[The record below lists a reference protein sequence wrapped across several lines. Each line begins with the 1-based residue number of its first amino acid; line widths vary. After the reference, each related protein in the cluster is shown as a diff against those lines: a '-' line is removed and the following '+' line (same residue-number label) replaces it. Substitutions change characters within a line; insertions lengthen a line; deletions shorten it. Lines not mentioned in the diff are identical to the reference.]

1 MKVEFDK
8 EQLRFLSEANKVQRK
23 AIRGRMLAPYIEQIE
38 QEANEK
44 FPDKPNQEAE
54 QTTQNLE
61 ARKKYIKEET
71 DELKKDLNKQLRNLS
86 GRGTRTIIE
95 GGMKQVRS
103 VIQPLI
109 DMNITVDGILVDYT
123 DLVKIKLKNRRN
135 VEIRNKDISLLEDE
149 SLKNAV
155 ESASQ
160 NDDLKILADNYDF
173 IIQKLTEEA
182 EEDAGKISIV
192 ERKFPI
198 KRYLGVADASKKS
211 TRIEIYDFWN
221 STIEKF
227 EQFKE
232 DTEKLF
238 EKLQKLKFPEEADE
252 AQDALED
259 LQKIDLNKL
268 QYIAFFPSVD
278 KDFTNRRQ
286 KFWNIML
293 NIMIAEDLF
302 DKESLEERY
311 KDDPVNFADLNS
323 ELAQGLMSTL
333 SEDKQ
338 QEGQTLSG
346 ESLGQYTD
354 ENVSE
359 YSGDVGKLRAVADPL
374 LIYEDNTNNKLVSIT
389 EDAELELLNALQ
401 DIQESLSSREGLEG
415 KEIISLNTQYDLQR
429 WADEMEDTTV
439 LDEDY
444 TAKYALPISVMTN
457 TKFAES
463 YPKGKSFEA
472 LNGEEISLDNLDMI
486 KDFFEDLYRL
496 LTADQFRAE
505 VQVRSSTGMRGSI
518 MDSRDKRRLGVAPKT
533 EFPVPLQRGGE
544 IREIME
550 EVSDALKK
558 MMKSAVEYF
567 FNPIYSGYLPISI
580 PTFGRSL
587 GTQVF
592 QLLSVDLGVETVLSS
607 SIEMAFEGSLDE
619 ATNDDLRSIADFL
632 ENMFDSGVTI
642 GQELIKEGVDAAEAL
657 TKIFGNEEQNDNYC
671 AAIIYHFAKDSFDEE
686 KLEKFG
692 KRKFARKPIKE
703 RYDAFYEQHDKRQG
717 FPMFALPTWLDKNQ
731 GALTQDSTKR
741 KQYNRLKDL
750 FENVQVDLPVLLHK
764 MLKAHDVIRKQLGK
778 EVVHGRSIFNT
789 HGINKLINKMQVE
802 QQIDLS
808 VYEVEKIVT
817 GDDSHNNI
825 AKEYGISADQ
835 VYLIKA
841 EFR

>member
-8 EQLRFLSEANKVQRK
+8 EQLKFLSEANKVQRK

-44 FPDKPNQEAE
+44 FPDKPSQDPE
-54 QTTQNLE
+54 QTKQNLE

-71 DELKKDLNKQLRNLS
+71 DELKKELNKQLRNLS
-86 GRGTRTIIE
+86 GTGTRAILE
-95 GGMKQVRS
+95 GGVKQIRS
-103 VIQPLI
+103 VIQPLL
-109 DMNITVDGILVDYT
+109 DMNIVVDGVLVDYN
-123 DLVKIKLKNRRN
+123 DLVEIKLRNRRN
-135 VEIRNKDISLLEDE
+135 VEIRNEDISLLEND
-149 SLKNAV
+149 SLKAAV
-155 ESASQ
+155 AGASQ

-173 IIQKLTEEA
+173 IIDKLSEDLEEKNI
-182 EEDAGKISIV
+182 EISIV

-221 STIEKF
+221 SVTEKF

-238 EKLQKLKFPEEADE
+238 DKLAKIEFPEEADE

-268 QYIAFFPSVD
+268 QYIAYFPSVD

-311 KDDPVNFADLNS
+311 EDDPVSFADVNS
-323 ELAQGLMSTL
+323 ELARDLMSTL
-333 SEDKQ
+333 SENAGG
-338 QEGQTLSG
+338 GQTLSG

-374 LIYEDNTNNKLVSIT
+374 LIYEDNTNKKLVSIT
-389 EDAELELLNALQ
+389 DEAELELREALD
-401 DIQESLSSREGLEG
+401 DIQESLSNREGLEG
-415 KEIISLNTQYDLQR
+415 QEIISLNTQYDLQR

-444 TAKYALPISVMTN
+444 KAKFALPISVMSN
-457 TKFAES
+457 TDFAQSYSEES
-463 YPKGKSFEA
+463 FDA
-472 LNGEEISLDNLDMI
+472 LNGEKISLDNLDII

-505 VQVRSSTGMRGSI
+505 VQVRSSTGMRGSMI
-518 MDSRDKRRLGVAPKT
+518 DSRDKARLGVAARA

-544 IREIME
+544 LREVMG

-567 FNPIYSGYLPISI
+567 FNPIYAGYLPISV

-642 GQELIKEGVDAAEAL
+642 GKQLIQEGMDAAEAL
-657 TKIFGNEEQNDNYC
+657 TKIFGKEEQNDNYC
-671 AAIIYHFAKDSFDEE
+671 AAIIYHFAEDAFDEE
-686 KLEKFG
+686 KLERLG

-703 RYDAFYEQHDKRQG
+703 RYDAFYEQHENKQG
-717 FPMFALPTWLDKNQ
+717 FPIFALPTWLDKNQ

-789 HGINKLINKMQVE
+789 HGINKVINKMQVE

>member
-8 EQLRFLSEANKVQRK
+8 EQLKFLSEANKVQRK

-44 FPDKPNQEAE
+44 FPDKPNQDPE
-54 QTTQNLE
+54 QTKQNLE

-71 DELKKDLNKQLRNLS
+71 DELKKDLNKQIRDLS
-86 GRGTRTIIE
+86 GTGTRAILE
-95 GGMKQVRS
+95 GGVKQIRS
-103 VIQPLI
+103 VIQPLL
-109 DMNITVDGILVDYT
+109 DMNIVVDGVLVDYN
-123 DLVKIKLKNRRN
+123 DLVEIKLRNRRN
-135 VEIRNKDISLLEDE
+135 VEIRNEDISLLEDE
-149 SLKNAV
+149 SLKAAV
-155 ESASQ
+155 AGASQ

-173 IIQKLTEEA
+173 IIDKLSENLEEKNI
-182 EEDAGKISIV
+182 EISIV

-221 STIEKF
+221 SVTEKF

-232 DTEKLF
+232 DTQKLF
-238 EKLQKLKFPEEADE
+238 DALANVEFPEEADE

-268 QYIAFFPSVD
+268 QYIAYFPSVD

-311 KDDPVNFADLNS
+311 EDDPVSFADLNS
-323 ELAQGLMSTL
+323 ELAQGLMSSL

-354 ENVSE
+354 EDVSE

-374 LIYEDNTNNKLVSIT
+374 LIYEDNTNKKLVSIT
-389 EDAELELLNALQ
+389 EDAELELRNALE
-401 DIQESLSSREGLEG
+401 DIQESLSNREGLEG
-415 KEIISLNTQYDLQR
+415 QEIISLNTQYDLQR

-444 TAKYALPISVMTN
+444 MAKFALPISVMSN
-457 TKFAES
+457 TDFAQSYSEES
-463 YPKGKSFEA
+463 FDA
-472 LNGEEISLDNLDMI
+472 LNGEKISLDNLDII

-496 LTADQFRAE
+496 LTADQFRGE

-518 MDSRDKRRLGVAPKT
+518 MDSRDKARLGVAART

-544 IREIME
+544 LREVMG
-550 EVSDALKK
+550 EVSNALKK

-567 FNPIYSGYLPISI
+567 FNPIYAGYLPISV

-642 GQELIKEGVDAAEAL
+642 GKQLIQEGMEAAEAL
-657 TKIFGNEEQNDNYC
+657 TKIFGKEEQNDNYC
-671 AAIIYHFAKDSFDEE
+671 AAIIYHFAKDAFDEE
-686 KLEKFG
+686 KLERLG

-703 RYDAFYEQHDKRQG
+703 RYDAFYEQHDKKQG
-717 FPMFALPTWLDKNQ
+717 FPVFALPTWLDKNQ

-778 EVVHGRSIFNT
+778 EVVYGRSIFNT
-789 HGINKLINKMQVE
+789 HGINKVINKMQVE

>member
-8 EQLRFLSEANKVQRK
+8 EQLKFLSEANKVQRK

-38 QEANEK
+38 QEAKEK
-44 FPDKPNQEAE
+44 FPDKPNQDPE
-54 QTTQNLE
+54 QTKENLE

-71 DELKKDLNKQLRNLS
+71 DELKKELNKQIRNLS
-86 GRGTRTIIE
+86 GTGTRAILE
-95 GGMKQVRS
+95 GGVKQIRS
-103 VIQPLI
+103 VIQPLL
-109 DMNITVDGILVDYT
+109 DMNIVVDGVLVDYN
-123 DLVKIKLKNRRN
+123 DLVEIKLRNRRN
-135 VEIRNKDISLLEDE
+135 VEIRNADLSLLEDE
-149 SLKNAV
+149 SLKAAV
-155 ESASQ
+155 AGASQ

-173 IIQKLTEEA
+173 IIDKLS
-182 EEDAGKISIV
+182 EDLQEKDIEISIV

-221 STIEKF
+221 SVTEKF

-232 DTEKLF
+232 DTENLF
-238 EKLQKLKFPEEADE
+238 EKLAKVEFPEEADE

-268 QYIAFFPSVD
+268 QYIAYFPSVD

-311 KDDPVNFADLNS
+311 EDDPVNFADLSS
-323 ELAQGLMSTL
+323 ELAQGLMSSL

-354 ENVSE
+354 ESVTE
-359 YSGDVGKLRAVADPL
+359 FSGDVGKLRAVADPL
-374 LIYEDNTNNKLVSIT
+374 LIYEDNTNKKLVSIT
-389 EDAELELLNALQ
+389 EDAELELRGALE
-401 DIQESLSSREGLEG
+401 DIQESLSNREGLEG
-415 KEIISLNTQYDLQR
+415 QEIISLNTQYDLQR

-444 TAKYALPISVMTN
+444 TAKFALPISVMSN
-457 TKFAES
+457 TDFAQSYSEES
-463 YPKGKSFEA
+463 FDA
-472 LNGEEISLDNLDMI
+472 LNEEKISLDNLDII

-505 VQVRSSTGMRGSI
+505 VQVRTSTGMRGSVI
-518 MDSRDKRRLGVAPKT
+518 DSKGKEARA

-544 IREIME
+544 LREIMG

-567 FNPIYSGYLPISI
+567 FNPIYAGYLPISV

-592 QLLSVDLGVETVLSS
+592 QLLSVDLGVKTVLSS
-607 SIEMAFEGSLDE
+607 SIEMAFEGSLE
-619 ATNDDLRSIADFL
+619 ETTNDDLRSIADFL

-642 GQELIKEGVDAAEAL
+642 GRELIGEGMEAAEAL
-657 TKIFGNEEQNDNYC
+657 TNIFGNEEQNDNYC
-671 AAIIYHFAKDSFDEE
+671 AAIIYHFAQDSFDEE

-703 RYDAFYEQHDKRQG
+703 RYDAFYEQHERKQG
-717 FPMFALPTWLDKNQ
+717 FPIFALPTWLDKNQ

-789 HGINKLINKMQVE
+789 YGINKVINKMQVE

>member
-1 MKVEFDK
+1 MKVEFNK
-8 EQLRFLSEANKVQRK
+8 EQLKFLSEANKVQRK

-44 FPDKPNQEAE
+44 FPDKPNQDPE
-54 QTTQNLE
+54 QTKQNLE

-71 DELKKDLNKQLRNLS
+71 DELKKELNKQIRKLS
-86 GRGTRTIIE
+86 GTGTRTIIE
-95 GGMKQVRS
+95 GGMKQLRS
-103 VIQPLI
+103 VIQPLL
-109 DMNITVDGILVDYT
+109 DMNIVVDGVLVDYN
-123 DLVKIKLKNRRN
+123 DLVEIKLRNRRN
-135 VEIRNKDISLLEDE
+135 VEIRNEDISLLEDD
-149 SLKNAV
+149 SLKAAV
-155 ESASQ
+155 AGASQ

-173 IIQKLTEEA
+173 IIDKLSENLEEKDI
-182 EEDAGKISIV
+182 EISIV

-221 STIEKF
+221 SVTEKF

-238 EKLQKLKFPEEADE
+238 DALAKVKFPEEADE

-268 QYIAFFPSVD
+268 QYIAYFPSVD

-293 NIMIAEDLF
+293 SIMIAEDLF

-311 KDDPVNFADLNS
+311 EDDPTSFADLNS
-323 ELAQGLMSTL
+323 ELAQGLMSSL

-346 ESLGQYTD
+346 ESLGRYTD

-374 LIYEDNTNNKLVSIT
+374 LIYEDNTNKKLVSIT
-389 EDAELELLNALQ
+389 EDAELELRGALE
-401 DIQESLSSREGLEG
+401 DIQESLSNREGLEG
-415 KEIISLNTQYDLQR
+415 QEIISLNTQYDLQR

-444 TAKYALPISVMTN
+444 MAKFALPISVMSN
-457 TKFAES
+457 TDFAQS
-463 YPKGKSFEA
+463 YSEESFEA
-472 LNGEEISLDNLDMI
+472 LNGEEISLDNLDII

-505 VQVRSSTGMRGSI
+505 VQVRSSTGMRGSV
-518 MDSRDKRRLGVAPKT
+518 MDARDKKRLGVAPKT

-544 IREIME
+544 LREIMG

-567 FNPIYSGYLPISI
+567 FNPIYAGYLPISV

-642 GQELIKEGVDAAEAL
+642 GRELIGEGMEAAEAL
-657 TKIFGNEEQNDNYC
+657 TKIFGKEEQNDNYC
-671 AAIIYHFAKDSFDEE
+671 AAIIYHFAKDAFDEE
-686 KLEKFG
+686 KLERLG

-703 RYDAFYEQHDKRQG
+703 RYDAFYEQHDKKQG
-717 FPMFALPTWLDKNQ
+717 FPIFALPTWLDKNQ

-789 HGINKLINKMQVE
+789 HGINKVINKMQVE

>member
-8 EQLRFLSEANKVQRK
+8 EQLKFLSEANKVQRK

-71 DELKKDLNKQLRNLS
+71 DELKKDLNKQIRNLS
-86 GRGTRTIIE
+86 GTGTRAVLE
-95 GGMKQVRS
+95 GGVKQIRS
-103 VIQPLI
+103 VIQPLL
-109 DMNITVDGILVDYT
+109 DMNIVVDGVLVDYN
-123 DLVKIKLKNRRN
+123 DLVKIKLRDRRN
-135 VEIRNKDISLLEDE
+135 IEIRNKDISLLENE
-149 SLKNAV
+149 SLQAAV
-155 ESASQ
+155 AGASQ

-173 IIQKLTEEA
+173 IIEKLSEDMEEKEA
-182 EEDAGKISIV
+182 EISIV
-192 ERKFPI
+192 ERKFPV

-221 STIEKF
+221 STTKKF

-238 EKLQKLKFPEEADE
+238 EKLEKLQFPEEADE

-268 QYIAFFPSVD
+268 QYVAYFPSVD
-278 KDFTNRRQ
+278 RDFTNRRQ
-286 KFWNIML
+286 KFWNIIF

-311 KDDPVNFADLNS
+311 EDDPVSFADINS
-323 ELAQGLMSTL
+323 ELTADLMSSL
-333 SEDKQ
+333 SQDAGG
-338 QEGQTLSG
+338 GQTLSG

-354 ENVSE
+354 ENTTE
-359 YSGDVGKLRAVADPL
+359 FSGDVSKLRAVADPL

-389 EDAELELLNALQ
+389 EEAELELLDALQ
-401 DIQESLSSREGLEG
+401 DIQESLSNREGLEG
-415 KEIISLNTQYDLQR
+415 QEIISLNTQYDLQR

-444 TAKYALPISVMTN
+444 KAKFALPISVMTN
-457 TKFAES
+457 SNFAES
-463 YPKGKSFEA
+463 YPKGESFEA
-472 LNGEEISLDNLDMI
+472 LNGEKISLDNLDMI

-505 VQVRSSTGMRGSI
+505 VQIRSSTGLRGSM
-518 MDSRDKRRLGVAPKT
+518 MDSRDKKRLGVAPKT

-544 IREIME
+544 LREVME

-567 FNPIYSGYLPISI
+567 FNPIYAGYLPISV

-607 SIEMAFEGSLDE
+607 SIEMAFEGSLNE
-619 ATNDDLRSIADFL
+619 ASNDDLRSIADFL

-642 GQELIKEGVDAAEAL
+642 GADLIDEGVEAADGL
-657 TKIFGNEEQNDNYC
+657 TRIFGKEEENDNYC
-671 AAIIYHFAKDSFDEE
+671 AAIIYHFAKDAFDEE

-692 KRKFARKPIKE
+692 KRKFARKTIKE
-703 RYDAFYEQHDKRQG
+703 RYDAFYEQHNKKQG
-717 FPMFALPTWLDKNQ
+717 FPIFALPTWLDRNQ

-750 FENVQVDLPVLLHK
+750 FENVQIDLPVLLHK
-764 MLKAHDVIRKQLGK
+764 MLKAHDIIRKQLGK
-778 EVVHGRSIFNT
+778 EVVHGRRILNT
-789 HGINKLINKMQVE
+789 HGINKVINKMQVE

>member
-8 EQLRFLSEANKVQRK
+8 EQLKFLSEANKVQRK

-44 FPDKPNQEAE
+44 FPDKPNQDPE
-54 QTTQNLE
+54 QTKQNLE

-71 DELKKDLNKQLRNLS
+71 DELKKDLNKQIRDLS
-86 GRGTRTIIE
+86 GTGTRAILE
-95 GGMKQVRS
+95 GGVKQIRS
-103 VIQPLI
+103 VIQPLL
-109 DMNITVDGILVDYT
+109 DMNIVVDGVLVDYN
-123 DLVKIKLKNRRN
+123 DLVEIKLRNRRN
-135 VEIRNKDISLLEDE
+135 VEIRNEDISLLEDE
-149 SLKNAV
+149 SLKAAV
-155 ESASQ
+155 AGASQ

-173 IIQKLTEEA
+173 IIDKLSENLEEKNI
-182 EEDAGKISIV
+182 EISIV

-221 STIEKF
+221 SVTEKF

-232 DTEKLF
+232 DTQKLF
-238 EKLQKLKFPEEADE
+238 DALANVEFPEEADE

-268 QYIAFFPSVD
+268 QYIAYFPSVD

-311 KDDPVNFADLNS
+311 EDDPVSFADLNS
-323 ELAQGLMSTL
+323 ELAQGLMSSL

-346 ESLGQYTD
+346 ESLGQYAD
-354 ENVSE
+354 EDVSE

-374 LIYEDNTNNKLVSIT
+374 LIYEDNTNKKLVSIT
-389 EDAELELLNALQ
+389 EDAELELRNALE
-401 DIQESLSSREGLEG
+401 DIQESLSNREGLEG
-415 KEIISLNTQYDLQR
+415 QEIISLNTQYDLQR

-444 TAKYALPISVMTN
+444 MAKFALPISVMSN
-457 TKFAES
+457 TDFAQSYSEES
-463 YPKGKSFEA
+463 FDA
-472 LNGEEISLDNLDMI
+472 LNGEKISLDNLDII

-496 LTADQFRAE
+496 LTADQFRGE

-518 MDSRDKRRLGVAPKT
+518 MDSRDKARLGVAART

-544 IREIME
+544 LREVMG
-550 EVSDALKK
+550 EVSNALKK

-567 FNPIYSGYLPISI
+567 FNPIYAGYLPISV

-642 GQELIKEGVDAAEAL
+642 GKQLIQEGMEAAEAL
-657 TKIFGNEEQNDNYC
+657 TKIFGKEEQNDNYC
-671 AAIIYHFAKDSFDEE
+671 AAIIYHFAKDAFDEE
-686 KLEKFG
+686 KLERLG

-703 RYDAFYEQHDKRQG
+703 RYDAFYEQHDKKQG
-717 FPMFALPTWLDKNQ
+717 FPVFALPTWLDKNQ

-778 EVVHGRSIFNT
+778 EVVYGRSIFNT
-789 HGINKLINKMQVE
+789 HGINKVINKMQVE

>member
-1 MKVEFDK
+1 MKVKFDN
-8 EQLRFLSEANKVQRK
+8 EQLRFLSGANKVQRK
-23 AIRGRMLAPYIEQIE
+23 AIRGRLLAPYIEQIE
-38 QEANEK
+38 QKANEK
-44 FPDKPNQEAE
+44 FPDEPNQDAE
-54 QTTQNLE
+54 QTRKNLE
-61 ARKKYIKEET
+61 DRKKYIKEET

-86 GRGTRTIIE
+86 GRGARTILE
-95 GGMKQVRS
+95 GEVKQTRS
-103 VIQPLI
+103 VVQPLL
-109 DMNITVDGILVDYT
+109 DMNITVNGMLVGYN
-123 DLVKIKLKNRRN
+123 DLVKIKLRNRRN
-135 VEIRNKDISLLEDE
+135 VEIRNKDVSLLEDE
-149 SLKNAV
+149 ALQAAV
-155 ESASQ
+155 AGASE

-173 IIQKLTEEA
+173 IIEVLEEDVEEKEA
-182 EEDAGKISIV
+182 EISIV

-211 TRIEIYDFWN
+211 TRTEIYDFWD
-221 STIEKF
+221 SVTKKF
-227 EQFKE
+227 NEFKE
-232 DTEKLF
+232 DTKKLFSQLEKL
-238 EKLQKLKFPEEADE
+238 EFPEEADE

-268 QYIAFFPSVD
+268 QYIAYFPSVD

-311 KDDPVNFADLNS
+311 EDDPTSFADVNS
-323 ELAQGLMSTL
+323 ALTAELMSSL
-333 SEDKQ
+333 SEDAGG
-338 QEGQTLSG
+338 GQTLSG

-374 LIYEDNTNNKLVSIT
+374 LIYEDNTNKKLVAIT
-389 EDAELELLNALQ
+389 EDAELELRMALE
-401 DIQESLSSREGLEG
+401 DIKENLSSREGLEG
-415 KEIISLNTQYDLQR
+415 KEAISLNTQYDLQR
-429 WADEMEDTTV
+429 WADELEDTTV
-439 LDEDY
+439 IDKDY
-444 TAKYALPISVMTN
+444 NSKFALPISVMTN
-457 TKFAES
+457 TAFAQS
-463 YPKGKSFEA
+463 YPKGKTFEA
-472 LNGEEISLDNLDMI
+472 LNGEEISLDNLDII

-496 LTADQFRAE
+496 LTADEFRAE
-505 VQVRSSTGMRGSI
+505 VQIRSSTGMRGST
-518 MDSRDKRRLGVAPKT
+518 MDSRDRRRLGVAPKT

-544 IREIME
+544 LRGIMG

-567 FNPIYSGYLPISI
+567 FNPIYAGYLPISV

-592 QLLSVDLGVETVLSS
+592 QLLSVDLGVETALSS
-607 SIEMAFEGSLDE
+607 SIEMAFEGNLDE
-619 ATNDDLRSIADFL
+619 ATADDLRSIADFL

-642 GQELIKEGVDAAEAL
+642 GRQLIQEGMEAADGI
-657 TKIFGNEEQNDNYC
+657 TKIFGKEEQNDNYC
-671 AAIIYHFAKDSFDEE
+671 AAIIYHFAKDAFDKE
-686 KLEKFG
+686 KLEKLG
-692 KRKFARKPIKE
+692 KRKFARKTIKE
-703 RYDAFYEQHDKRQG
+703 RFDEFYKQYDDKQG
-717 FPMFALPTWLDKNQ
+717 FPIFALPVWLDKNQ

-750 FENVQVDLPVLLHK
+750 FENVQIDLPVLLHK
-764 MLKAHDVIRKQLGK
+764 MLKAHDIIRKQLGK
-778 EVVHGRSIFNT
+778 EVVYGRSIFNT
-789 HGINKLINKMQVE
+789 HGINKVINKMQVE

>member
-8 EQLRFLSEANKVQRK
+8 EQLKFLSEANKVQRK

-44 FPDKPNQEAE
+44 FPDKPNQDPE

-71 DELKKDLNKQLRNLS
+71 DELKKDLNKQIRDLS
-86 GRGTRTIIE
+86 GTGTRAILE
-95 GGMKQVRS
+95 GGVKQIRS
-103 VIQPLI
+103 VIQPLL
-109 DMNITVDGILVDYT
+109 DMNIVVDGVLVDYN
-123 DLVKIKLKNRRN
+123 DLVEIKLRNRRN
-135 VEIRNKDISLLEDE
+135 VEIRNEDISLLEDE
-149 SLKNAV
+149 SLKAAV
-155 ESASQ
+155 AGASQ

-173 IIQKLTEEA
+173 IIDKLSENLEEKNI
-182 EEDAGKISIV
+182 EISIV

-221 STIEKF
+221 SVTEKF

-232 DTEKLF
+232 DTQKLF
-238 EKLQKLKFPEEADE
+238 DALANVEFPEEADE

-268 QYIAFFPSVD
+268 QYIAYFPSVD

-311 KDDPVNFADLNS
+311 EDDPVSFADLNS
-323 ELAQGLMSTL
+323 ELAQGLMSSL

-346 ESLGQYTD
+346 ESLGQYAD
-354 ENVSE
+354 EDVSE

-374 LIYEDNTNNKLVSIT
+374 LIYEDNTNKKLVSIT
-389 EDAELELLNALQ
+389 EDAELELRNALE
-401 DIQESLSSREGLEG
+401 DIQESLSNREGLEG
-415 KEIISLNTQYDLQR
+415 QEIISLNTQYDLQR

-444 TAKYALPISVMTN
+444 MAKFALPISVMSN
-457 TKFAES
+457 TDFAQSYSEES
-463 YPKGKSFEA
+463 FDA
-472 LNGEEISLDNLDMI
+472 LNGEKISLDNLDII

-496 LTADQFRAE
+496 LTADQFRGE

-518 MDSRDKRRLGVAPKT
+518 MDSRDKARLGVAART

-544 IREIME
+544 LREVMG
-550 EVSDALKK
+550 EVSNALKK

-567 FNPIYSGYLPISI
+567 FNPIYAGYLPISV

-642 GQELIKEGVDAAEAL
+642 GKQLIQEGMEAAEAL
-657 TKIFGNEEQNDNYC
+657 TKIFGKEEQNDNYC
-671 AAIIYHFAKDSFDEE
+671 AAIIYHFAKDAFDEE
-686 KLEKFG
+686 KLERLG

-703 RYDAFYEQHDKRQG
+703 RYDAFYEQHDKKQG
-717 FPMFALPTWLDKNQ
+717 FPVFALPTWLDKNQ

-778 EVVHGRSIFNT
+778 EVVYGRSIFNT
-789 HGINKLINKMQVE
+789 HGINKVINKMQVE

>member
-8 EQLRFLSEANKVQRK
+8 EQLKFLSEANKVQRK

-44 FPDKPNQEAE
+44 FPDKPNQDPE
-54 QTTQNLE
+54 QTKQNLE

-71 DELKKDLNKQLRNLS
+71 DELKKDLNKQIRDLS
-86 GRGTRTIIE
+86 GTGTRAILE
-95 GGMKQVRS
+95 GGVKQIRS
-103 VIQPLI
+103 VIQPLL
-109 DMNITVDGILVDYT
+109 DMNIVVDGVLVDYN
-123 DLVKIKLKNRRN
+123 DLVEIKLRNRRN
-135 VEIRNKDISLLEDE
+135 VEIRNEDISLLEDE
-149 SLKNAV
+149 SLKAAV
-155 ESASQ
+155 AGASQ

-173 IIQKLTEEA
+173 IIDKLSENLEEKNI
-182 EEDAGKISIV
+182 EISIV

-221 STIEKF
+221 SVTEKF

-232 DTEKLF
+232 DTQKLF
-238 EKLQKLKFPEEADE
+238 DALANVEFPEEADE

-268 QYIAFFPSVD
+268 QYIAYFPSVD

-311 KDDPVNFADLNS
+311 EDDPVSFADLNS
-323 ELAQGLMSTL
+323 ELAQGLMSSL

-346 ESLGQYTD
+346 ESLGQYAD
-354 ENVSE
+354 EDVSE

-374 LIYEDNTNNKLVSIT
+374 LIYEDNTNKKLVSIT
-389 EDAELELLNALQ
+389 EDAELELRNALE
-401 DIQESLSSREGLEG
+401 DIQESLSNREGLEG
-415 KEIISLNTQYDLQR
+415 QEIISLNTQYDLQR

-444 TAKYALPISVMTN
+444 MAKFALPISVMSN
-457 TKFAES
+457 TDFAQSYSEES
-463 YPKGKSFEA
+463 FDA
-472 LNGEEISLDNLDMI
+472 LNGEKISLDNLDII

-496 LTADQFRAE
+496 LTADQFRGE

-518 MDSRDKRRLGVAPKT
+518 MDSRDKARLGVAART
-533 EFPVPLQRGGE
+533 EFPGPLQRGGE
-544 IREIME
+544 LREVMG
-550 EVSDALKK
+550 EVSNALKK

-567 FNPIYSGYLPISI
+567 FNPIYAGYLPISV

-642 GQELIKEGVDAAEAL
+642 GKQLIQEGMEAAEAL
-657 TKIFGNEEQNDNYC
+657 TKIFGKEEQNDNYC
-671 AAIIYHFAKDSFDEE
+671 AAIIYHFAKDAFDEE
-686 KLEKFG
+686 KLERLG

-703 RYDAFYEQHDKRQG
+703 RYDAFYEQHDKKQG
-717 FPMFALPTWLDKNQ
+717 FPVFALPTWLDKNQ

-778 EVVHGRSIFNT
+778 EVVYGRSIFNT
-789 HGINKLINKMQVE
+789 HGINKVINKMQVE

-825 AKEYGISADQ
+825 AKEYGKRRPSLS
-835 VYLIKA
+835 Y
-841 EFR
+841 

>member
-8 EQLRFLSEANKVQRK
+8 EQLKFLSEANKVQRK

-44 FPDKPNQEAE
+44 FPDKPNQDPE
-54 QTTQNLE
+54 QTKQNLE

-71 DELKKDLNKQLRNLS
+71 DELKKDLNKQIRDLS
-86 GRGTRTIIE
+86 GTGTRAILE
-95 GGMKQVRS
+95 GGVKQIRS
-103 VIQPLI
+103 VIQPLL
-109 DMNITVDGILVDYT
+109 DMNIVVDGVLVDYN
-123 DLVKIKLKNRRN
+123 DLVEIKLRNRRN
-135 VEIRNKDISLLEDE
+135 VEIRNEDISLLEDD
-149 SLKNAV
+149 SLKAAV
-155 ESASQ
+155 AGASQ

-173 IIQKLTEEA
+173 IIDKLSENLEEKNI
-182 EEDAGKISIV
+182 EISIV

-221 STIEKF
+221 SVTEKF
-227 EQFKE
+227 DQFKE

-238 EKLQKLKFPEEADE
+238 DALAKLEFPEEADE

-268 QYIAFFPSVD
+268 QYIAYFPSVD

-293 NIMIAEDLF
+293 NIMIAENLF

-311 KDDPVNFADLNS
+311 EDDPTNFADLSS
-323 ELAQGLMSTL
+323 ELAQGLMSSL

-354 ENVSE
+354 EDVTE
-359 YSGDVGKLRAVADPL
+359 FSGDVGKLRAVADPL
-374 LIYEDNTNNKLVSIT
+374 LIYEDNTNKKLVSIT
-389 EDAELELLNALQ
+389 DEAELELREALE
-401 DIQESLSSREGLEG
+401 DIQESLSNREGLEG
-415 KEIISLNTQYDLQR
+415 QEIISLNTQYDLQR

-444 TAKYALPISVMTN
+444 MAKFALPISVMSN
-457 TKFAES
+457 TDFAQS
-463 YPKGKSFEA
+463 YPKGKTFDA
-472 LNGEEISLDNLDMI
+472 LNGEKISLDNLDII

-505 VQVRSSTGMRGSI
+505 VQVRSSTGMRGSVI
-518 MDSRDKRRLGVAPKT
+518 DSKGKEARA

-544 IREIME
+544 LREVMG

-567 FNPIYSGYLPISI
+567 FNPIYAGYLPISV

-642 GQELIKEGVDAAEAL
+642 GKQLIQEGMEAAEAL

-671 AAIIYHFAKDSFDEE
+671 AAIIYHFAKDAFDEE
-686 KLEKFG
+686 KLERLG

-703 RYDAFYEQHDKRQG
+703 RYDAFYEQHDKKQG
-717 FPMFALPTWLDKNQ
+717 FPIFALPTWLDKNQ

-778 EVVHGRSIFNT
+778 EVVNGRSIFNT
-789 HGINKLINKMQVE
+789 HGINKVINKMQVE

>member
-1 MKVEFDK
+1 MRVKFDK
-8 EQLRFLSEANKVQRK
+8 EQLKFLSEANKVQRK
-23 AIRGRMLAPYIEQIE
+23 AIRGRLLAPYIEQIE
-38 QEANEK
+38 QEASEK
-44 FPDKPNQEAE
+44 FPDKPNQDPE
-54 QTTQNLE
+54 QTRKNLE
-61 ARKKYIKEET
+61 DRKKYIKEET

-86 GRGTRTIIE
+86 GTGTRVILE
-95 GGMKQVRS
+95 GGFKQIRS

-109 DMNITVDGILVDYT
+109 DMNIVVDGLLVDYN
-123 DLVKIKLKNRRN
+123 DLVNIKLRNRRN
-135 VEIRNKDISLLEDE
+135 VEIRNEDVSLLENE
-149 SLKNAV
+149 SLKAAV
-155 ESASQ
+155 AGASQ
-160 NDDLKILADNYDF
+160 NADLKILADNYDF
-173 IIQKLTEEA
+173 IIEKLSENLEERDI
-182 EEDAGKISIV
+182 EISIV

-211 TRIEIYDFWN
+211 TRVEIYDFWD
-221 STIEKF
+221 SITKKF
-227 EQFKE
+227 DEFKQ
-232 DTEKLF
+232 DTKKLFDKLEKL
-238 EKLQKLKFPEEADE
+238 EFPEEADE

-259 LQKIDLNKL
+259 LLKIDLNKL
-268 QYIAFFPSVD
+268 QYIAYFPSVD

-311 KDDPVNFADLNS
+311 EDDPTSFADINS
-323 ELAQGLMSTL
+323 ELAADLMSSL
-333 SEDKQ
+333 SEDAGG
-338 QEGQTLSG
+338 GQTLSG

-374 LIYEDNTNNKLVSIT
+374 LIYEDNINKKLVSIT
-389 EDAELELLNALQ
+389 EDAELELRMALE
-401 DIQESLSSREGLEG
+401 DIRENLSSREGLEG
-415 KEIISLNTQYDLQR
+415 KEAISLNTQYDLQR
-429 WADEMEDTTV
+429 WTDEMEDTTV
-439 LDEDY
+439 IDKDY
-444 TAKYALPISVMTN
+444 NSKFALPISVMTN
-457 TKFAES
+457 TDFAQS
-463 YPKGKSFEA
+463 YSEKSFQA

-505 VQVRSSTGMRGSI
+505 VQIRSSTGMRGSI
-518 MDSRDKRRLGVAPKT
+518 IDSRDKRRLGVAPKT

-544 IREIME
+544 LRGVMG

-567 FNPIYSGYLPISI
+567 FNPIYAGYLPISV

-592 QLLSVDLGVETVLSS
+592 QLLSVDLGVETALSS
-607 SIEMAFEGSLDE
+607 SIEMAFEGGLDE
-619 ATNDDLRSIADFL
+619 ATSDDLRSLADFL

-642 GQELIKEGVDAAEAL
+642 GEELIQEGMEAAEAL
-657 TKIFGNEEQNDNYC
+657 TKIFGKGEQNDNYC
-671 AAIIYHFAKDSFDEE
+671 AAIIYHFAKDAFDEK
-686 KLEKFG
+686 KLERFG
-692 KRKFARKPIKE
+692 KRKFARKTIKE
-703 RYDAFYEQHDKRQG
+703 RYDEFYEQHDKKQG

-764 MLKAHDVIRKQLGK
+764 MLKAHDIIRKQLGK
-778 EVVHGRSIFNT
+778 EVILGRSIFNT
-789 HGINKLINKMQVE
+789 HGINKVINKMQVE

>member
-8 EQLRFLSEANKVQRK
+8 EQLKFLSEANKVQRK

-44 FPDKPNQEAE
+44 FPDKPNQDPE
-54 QTTQNLE
+54 QTKQNLE

-71 DELKKDLNKQLRNLS
+71 DELKKDLNKQIRDLS
-86 GRGTRTIIE
+86 GTGTRAILE
-95 GGMKQVRS
+95 GGVKQIRS
-103 VIQPLI
+103 VIQPLL
-109 DMNITVDGILVDYT
+109 DMNIVVDGVLVDYN
-123 DLVKIKLKNRRN
+123 DLVEIKLRNRRN
-135 VEIRNKDISLLEDE
+135 VEIRNEDISLLEDD
-149 SLKNAV
+149 SLKAAV
-155 ESASQ
+155 AGASQ

-173 IIQKLTEEA
+173 IIDKLSENLEEKNI
-182 EEDAGKISIV
+182 EISIV

-221 STIEKF
+221 SVTEKF
-227 EQFKE
+227 DQFKE

-238 EKLQKLKFPEEADE
+238 DALAKLEFPEEADE

-268 QYIAFFPSVD
+268 QYIAYFPSVD

-293 NIMIAEDLF
+293 NIMIAENLF

-311 KDDPVNFADLNS
+311 EDDPTNFADLSS
-323 ELAQGLMSTL
+323 ELAQGLMSSL

-354 ENVSE
+354 EDVTE
-359 YSGDVGKLRAVADPL
+359 FSGDVGKLRAVADPL
-374 LIYEDNTNNKLVSIT
+374 LIYEDNTNKKLVSIT
-389 EDAELELLNALQ
+389 DEAELELREALE
-401 DIQESLSSREGLEG
+401 DIQESLSNREGLEG
-415 KEIISLNTQYDLQR
+415 QEIISLNTQYDLQR

-444 TAKYALPISVMTN
+444 MAKFALPISVMSN
-457 TKFAES
+457 TDFAQS
-463 YPKGKSFEA
+463 YPKGKTFDA
-472 LNGEEISLDNLDMI
+472 LNGEKISLDNLDII

-505 VQVRSSTGMRGSI
+505 VQVRSSTGMRGSVI
-518 MDSRDKRRLGVAPKT
+518 DSKGKEARA

-544 IREIME
+544 LREVMG

-567 FNPIYSGYLPISI
+567 FNPIYAGYLPISV

-642 GQELIKEGVDAAEAL
+642 GKQLIQEGMEAAEAL

-671 AAIIYHFAKDSFDEE
+671 AAIIYHFAKDAFGEE
-686 KLEKFG
+686 KLERLG

-703 RYDAFYEQHDKRQG
+703 RYDAFYEQHDKKQG
-717 FPMFALPTWLDKNQ
+717 FPIFALPTWLDKNQ

-778 EVVHGRSIFNT
+778 EVVNGRSIFNT
-789 HGINKLINKMQVE
+789 HGINKVINKMQVE